1 MMIESVGMMT
11 IVMELNK
18 MSKKNLER

>member
-1 MMIESVGMMT
+1 MT

-18 MSKKNLER
+18 MSKKNPGKEK

>member
-1 MMIESVGMMT
+1 MIESVGMMT